1 MTASDTATWLDGR
14 LLPGDG
20 PAVPATDLGL
30 RVGLGVFETMRADR
44 GRVPGLA
51 AHLDRLVDGC
61 DRLGLRVDPAHVR
74 SGLAAVLAGADP
86 EVLLR
91 VTVTG
96 GDATSDWPPR
106 PDGPSRT
113 LVTRQP
119 APPLPSAAVDATVV
133 PGPRAPAG
141 LGDVKTTSYA
151 GSMRALA
158 VARARDATVALF
170 EEDGVLLCAA
180 DGNLMAVHGDVLT
193 TPALD
198 GRVLPGVTRG
208 LLLGAAEGL
217 GLRAREAP
225 LDRRALAAAD
235 LVLVTSAV
243 RRIRPLRRLD
253 GVPLGPAGSND
264 AADPAG
270 HPLVVRM
277 LAELA
282 AVTAAAPALIA

>member
-1 MTASDTATWLDGR
+1 MTVGTVTWLDGR
-14 LLPGDG
+14 LLPDG
-20 PAVPATDLGL
+20 LPAVPATDLGL

-44 GRVPGLA
+44 GRVPGLD
-51 AHLDRLVDGC
+51 AHLDRLTTGG
-61 DRLGLRVDPAHVR
+61 DRLGLHVDLAHVR
-74 SGLAAVLAGADP
+74 TGLAAVLDGADP
-86 EVLLR
+86 EVVLR
-91 VTVTG
+91 ITVTA
-96 GDATSDWPPR
+96 GDATADWPPR
-106 PDGPSRT
+106 PEGRSRT

-119 APPLPSAAVDATVV
+119 APPIAAAAADAIVV

-158 VARARDATVALF
+158 VARARGASVALF
-170 EEDGVLLCAA
+170 EEDGTLLCAA

-208 LLLGAAEGL
+208 LLLAAAEGL

-225 LDRRALAAAD
+225 LDRGALAAAD

-243 RRIRPLRRLD
+243 RRVRPLRRLD
-253 GVPLGPAGSND
+253 GIPLGAAAPTD
-264 AADPAG
+264 PADPAA

-277 LAELA
+277 LAALA
-282 AVTAAAPALIA
+282 AATAAAPALTV